1 MSGSPAGV
9 NQAVGEFLRWW
20 KQHLLECVPE
30 SIRTRM
36 AQARRPAMWSATDD
50 RFWPAAAALSDS
62 KPFSHSAAAQRGGA
76 DVALV
81 AGESNGFRRDVELPL
96 AVESRLAQV
105 LGYEID
111 RLTPLRASE
120 LYYDFRV
127 KSRNPA
133 AGVCT
138 VELVAAP
145 RLRVSPMLETA
156 RQRNLNVTRL
166 LLAPSDVDTP
176 LDLLATT
183 RTADE
188 AAERYGWVNPALL
201 ALCAVLALALVVVPL
216 WQMRQQ
222 VIDLMPVETSARADA
237 EVASAMQRQLEKQIA
252 EYNLPLARK
261 HASPLAI
268 QVLDDLSKRLPDDTW
283 AQSLEIRS
291 VPNQKT
297 REIVLQGETG
307 SGGKLLQIVQE
318 SPLIKDP
325 AFKATM
331 TRVTPTAERFHIAGE
346 LVAAELPKQLQLS
359 DAAAVTTVPV
369 APALP
374 AGAPTAG
381 KAAAPVAPPATAGGP
396 SPAAAIATPPATAAS
411 VAPAAGVAAD
421 PRRPSPAAAPTSAA
435 SSAPSPSPAVPVTTS
450 AAAAEKK
457 P

>member
-1 MSGSPAGV
+1 MADVPGSLPGSPAGV
-9 NQAVGEFLRWW
+9 NQALGEFLRWW
-20 KQHLLECVPE
+20 KRHLLECVPA
-30 SIRTRM
+30 SMRARM

-50 RFWPAAAALSDS
+50 RFWPPAASMSDS
-62 KPFSHSAAAQRGGA
+62 KPFSHSAAAQRGSG

-105 LGYEID
+105 LSYEID

-138 VELVAAP
+138 VELAAAP
-145 RLRVSPMLETA
+145 RSRVAPMLETA

-166 LLAPSDVDTP
+166 LLAPSDIDTSF
-176 LDLLATT
+176 DLLATT

-201 ALCAVLALALVVVPL
+201 VLCALLALALVVVPL

-237 EVASAMQRQLEKQIA
+237 EIASAMQRQLDKQIT

-261 HASPLAI
+261 HSSPLAI
-268 QVLDDLSKRLPDDTW
+268 QVLDDLSKRLPEDTW

-325 AFKATM
+325 AFKAAM

-346 LVAAELPKQLQLS
+346 LVAAELPRQLQLS

-374 AGAPTAG
+374 AGAPAAG
-381 KAAAPVAPPATAGGP
+381 KSAAPAAVPPAVGSSQPPVTAVTP
-396 SPAAAIATPPATAAS
+396 PPAVPAATVTAA
-411 VAPAAGVAAD
+411 APAAGSAPD
-421 PRRPSPAAAPTSAA
+421 SRRPPVASPAAPPTPPAP
-435 SSAPSPSPAVPVTTS
+435 
-450 AAAAEKK
+450 EKK

>member
-1 MSGSPAGV
+1 MADASGSMPGSPTGV
-9 NQAVGEFLRWW
+9 SQALGEFLRWW
-20 KQHLLECVPE
+20 KQQLLECVPE
-30 SIRTRM
+30 SMRARM

-50 RFWPAAAALSDS
+50 RFWPAAAALGDS
-62 KPFSHSAAAQRGGA
+62 KPFAHSATAQRGGG
-76 DVALV
+76 DVALIV
-81 AGESNGFRRDVELPL
+81 GEANGFRRDVELPL

-120 LYYDFRV
+120 LYYDFRI
-127 KSRNPA
+127 KDRNPA
-133 AGVCT
+133 TGVCT

-145 RLRVSPMLETA
+145 RSRVAPMLDAA
-156 RQRNLNVTRL
+156 RQRNLNVMRL
-166 LLAPSDVDTP
+166 LLSPSDVDTP

-183 RTADE
+183 RSADE
-188 AAERYGWVNPALL
+188 NADRYGWVNPALL
-201 ALCAVLALALVVVPL
+201 ALCAVLALALVVAPL

-237 EVASAMQRQLEKQIA
+237 EIASAMQRQLEKQIA

-261 HASPLAI
+261 HAAPLAI
-268 QVLDDLSKRLPDDTW
+268 QVLDDLSKRLPEDTW

-291 VPNQKT
+291 VPNQKI

-331 TRVTPTAERFHIAGE
+331 TRVTPAAERFHIAGE

-374 AGAPTAG
+374 AGAPAAG
-381 KAAAPVAPPATAGGP
+381 KTAAAVTA
-396 SPAAAIATPPATAAS
+396 PAAAVTGGAQPPAAVATTPPAVPVPGAAPDTRRPSGAAATPPATA
-411 VAPAAGVAAD
+411 
-421 PRRPSPAAAPTSAA
+421 SPAPL
-435 SSAPSPSPAVPVTTS
+435 
-450 AAAAEKK
+450 AAEKK

>member
-1 MSGSPAGV
+1 MADERGSLPGSPAGV

-20 KQHLLECVPE
+20 KQHLLECVPA
-30 SIRTRM
+30 SMRARM

-50 RFWPAAAALSDS
+50 RFWPPAAGLSDS
-62 KPFSHSAAAQRGGA
+62 KPFSHSAAAQRGSS
-76 DVALV
+76 DVAV
-81 AGESNGFRRDVELPL
+81 VVGESNGFRRDVELPL

-105 LGYEID
+105 LSYEID

-127 KSRNPA
+127 KSRNSA

-145 RLRVSPMLETA
+145 RSRVAPMLETA

-166 LLAPSDVDTP
+166 LLAPSDVDTRF
-176 LDLLATT
+176 DLLATT

-188 AAERYGWVNPALL
+188 ATERYGWVNPALL

-237 EVASAMQRQLEKQIA
+237 EVASAMQRQLDKQIA

-268 QVLDDLSKRLPDDTW
+268 QLLDDLSKRLPEDTW

-331 TRVTPTAERFHIAGE
+331 NRVTPTAERFHIAGE
-346 LVAAELPKQLQLS
+346 LVPAELPKQLQLS

-374 AGAPTAG
+374 AGAPAAG
-381 KAAAPVAPPATAGGP
+381 KAG
-396 SPAAAIATPPATAAS
+396 SPAAATATAAGNAQPPMIVITPPSAAPATPAAGAVPDTRRPPPPATPGAS
-411 VAPAAGVAAD
+411 PVPPAP
-421 PRRPSPAAAPTSAA
+421 
-435 SSAPSPSPAVPVTTS
+435 
-450 AAAAEKK
+450 EKK